1 MGFFDGL
8 KNLAQKGIE
17 KGKEFA
23 QNVNEEK
30 EDMAY
35 LSKEEL
41 LREYGR
47 GSFTH
52 IAAAFMLLKE
62 SYGMSDEE
70 IKYEFANRN
79 KRY

>member
-8 KNLAQKGIE
+8 KNLAQKGVE
-17 KGKEFA
+17 KGRDFA
-23 QNVNEEK
+23 ENVNEEK
-30 EDMAY
+30 ENMAS

-52 IAAAFMLLKE
+52 KAAAFMLLKE
-62 SYGMSDEE
+62 SYGMSDED
-70 IKYEFANRN
+70 IKKEFTNRN

>member
-52 IAAAFMLLKE
+52 KTAAFMLLKE

>member
-1 MGFFDGL
+1 MGFLGGL
-8 KNLAQKGIE
+8 VNLVQKGVE
-17 KGKEFA
+17 KGRDFTE
-23 QNVNEEK
+23 NVNEEK
-30 EDMAY
+30 ENMAC

-52 IAAAFMLLKE
+52 KAAAFMLLKE

-70 IKYEFANRN
+70 IKKEFANRN

>member
-1 MGFFDGL
+1 MGIFDKL
-8 KNLAQKGIE
+8 KKRRAVSDILQE
-17 KGKEFA
+17 SL
-23 QNVNEEK
+23 NEEK

-52 IAAAFMLLKE
+52 KAAAFMLLKE